1 MKVTV
6 FGTGYVGLVQGA
18 ALAEVGH
25 EVCCVDVDPAKVAA
39 LEEGIIPIYEPGLD
53 RLVQENTAAG
63 RLSFSTD
70 AAHGVAHGRVIFI
83 AVGTPPG
90 PDGGADLTYVQSVA
104 ESVATHMEAPRLVIN
119 KSTVPVGTET
129 AVRAKLAETLEARG
143 RADLDFDVVSNP
155 EFLKE
160 GSAVADCMRPD
171 RIIVGVTR
179 KDSEALLR
187 ELFAPF
193 NRNHEKMIVMDPRSA
208 ELTKYAAN
216 CMLATKIS
224 FMNEMA
230 AIADRLD
237 CDIEAVRQGIGSDP
251 RIGYHFIYAGAG
263 YGGSCFPKDV
273 KALIHTARAAGCE
286 PHVLRA
292 VEDRN
297 ADAKTVIFEKMQ
309 AHFGARVGED
319 GLKGKTIALWGL
331 AFKPNTDDMR
341 EASARVL
348 MEALWQ
354 AGATV
359 QAYDP
364 QAMEETQ
371 KIYGT
376 RDDLRLCGTK
386 EAALSGADA
395 LVVLTEWRVFQSPD
409 FEAIREALSEPV
421 LFDGRNLYD
430 PERMQDYGFTHYGIG
445 RGMRPAQRPVQG
457 PASVSDVAHK
467 ISI

>member
-25 EVCCVDVDPAKVAA
+25 EVCCIDIDPAKVAA
-39 LEEGIIPIYEPGLD
+39 LEEGVIPIYEPGLD

-70 AAHGVAHGRVIFI
+70 PAHGVAHGRVIFI

-90 PDGGADLTYVQSVA
+90 PDGGADLTHVLGVA
-104 ESVATHMEAPRLVIN
+104 QTVGETMEAPRLVIN
-119 KSTVPVGTET
+119 KSTVPVGTEG
-129 AVRAKLAETLEARG
+129 AVRARIGAALAARG
-143 RADLDFDVVSNP
+143 REDLDFDVVSNP

-171 RIIVGVTR
+171 RIIVGVTHA
-179 KDSEALLR
+179 DSEALLR

-193 NRNHEKMIVMDPRSA
+193 NRNREKMIVMDPRSA

-224 FMNEMA
+224 FMNEIA
-230 AIADRLD
+230 AIADSLD

-309 AHFGARVGED
+309 AHFGEG

-348 MEALWQ
+348 MEALWE

-376 RDDLRLCGTK
+376 RPDLRLCGTK

-395 LVVLTEWRVFQSPD
+395 LVVMTEWRVFQSPD
-409 FEAIREALSEPV
+409 FEAIRDTLAAPV

-430 PERMQDYGFTHYGIG
+430 PDRMRDYGFTHYGIG
-445 RGMRPAQRPVQG
+445 RGARPAL
-457 PASVSDVAHK
+457 
-467 ISI
+467 